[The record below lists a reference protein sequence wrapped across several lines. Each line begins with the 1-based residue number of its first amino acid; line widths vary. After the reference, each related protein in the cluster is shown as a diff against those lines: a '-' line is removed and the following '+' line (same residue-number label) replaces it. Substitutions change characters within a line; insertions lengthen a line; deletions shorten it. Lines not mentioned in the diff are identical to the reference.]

1 MSLQSSV
8 LDIVGDSRHRVPFLP
23 FLGGTKGLYHSPS
36 EFSPPCLAEVEVLL
50 GEKVFETL
58 VIREDLTM
66 CLVQVVSPNLQ
77 PKTTAASSRSRVG

>member
-1 MSLQSSV
+1 MGM
-8 LDIVGDSRHRVPFLP
+8 VGGSRHRLPHFP

-58 VIREDLTM
+58 AIREDLTM
-66 CLVQVVSPNLQ
+66 CPVQVVSPNLQ